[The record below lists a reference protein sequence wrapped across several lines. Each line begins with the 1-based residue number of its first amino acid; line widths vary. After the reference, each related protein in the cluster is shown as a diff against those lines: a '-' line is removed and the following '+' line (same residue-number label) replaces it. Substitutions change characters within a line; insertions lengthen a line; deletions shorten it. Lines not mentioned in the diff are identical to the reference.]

1 MIETFEDITHDLTE
15 LELSYVDELK
25 TYLLGVLGNAPIK
38 QPTLC
43 IMLNNYLMMQEGNPN
58 ISFTPMRLRKFI
70 NHFRSNAILPIIATS
85 EGCYLIYEKAA
96 LEKQIRSLEQRAA
109 SILKASEGLKK
120 ILSIL

>member
-1 MIETFEDITHDLTE
+1 MITNFEEVTHDLTD
-15 LELSYVDELK
+15 LELSYTDEVK
-25 TYLLGVLGNAPIK
+25 NYLLGVLGHSPIK
-38 QPTLC
+38 QPRLC
-43 IMLNNYLMMQEGNPN
+43 IMLNNHLIMNEGNPN

-85 EGCYLIYEKAA
+85 EGCYLIFEKQA

-120 ILSIL
+120 ILLTL